1 MSTFKVIPVHYGND
15 VSAYRVVE
23 VKPCGQLV
31 TMTIQ
36 SKHAKAKAVL
46 VARVLSRVQSTL

>member
-1 MSTFKVIPVHYGND
+1 MSTFKVIPVHYDND
-15 VSAYRVVE
+15 ASAYRVVE

-36 SKHAKAKAVL
+36 SKLAKAEQ